1 MKKFSLV
8 MLGMVI
14 MFSSCEKVSG
24 DGPVENETRNIVNF
38 AGVDLRVA
46 ADVYFKQDA
55 NFKVE
60 ISAQRNILE
69 VMETYVTN
77 NRLVIKFK
85 NDVRVRNHEPIIIQ
99 ISAPSSNTFR
109 LSGSGSINVTGALSP
124 STMELDISGSG
135 NITIPQ
141 LTTGY
146 LDASISGSGN
156 INVNNGSATE
166 EKLSISGSGS
176 IDLVN
181 ILAEK
186 ADIQTSGSG
195 DTKVNATKF
204 LNVKIAGS
212 GSVYYRNNPIINSN
226 ISGSGKIIHI

>member
-8 MLGMVI
+8 MFGMMVI
-14 MFSSCEKVSG
+14 LSSCEKISG
-24 DGPVENETRNIVNF
+24 DGPVVNESRNIINF
-38 AGVDLRVA
+38 DGVDLRVA

-69 VMETYVTN
+69 VMETYVSN
-77 NRLVIKFK
+77 NKLVIKFK
-85 NDVRVRNHEPIIIQ
+85 NDVRVRTHDPIIVQ
-99 ISAPSSNTFR
+99 ISAPSSSSFR
-109 LSGSGSINVTGALSP
+109 LSGSGNINVTGVFSP
-124 STMELDISGSG
+124 SAMELDISGSG

-156 INVNNGSATE
+156 ITVNNGTATE
-166 EKLSISGSGS
+166 EKLEISGSGT
-176 IDLVN
+176 IDLLNVVSDR
-181 ILAEK
+181 
-186 ADIQTSGSG
+186 ADIKTSGSG

-204 LNVKIAGS
+204 LNVKISGS
-212 GSVYYRNNPIINSN
+212 GSVYYRNNPIINSS
-226 ISGSGKIIHI
+226 ISGSGKVIHI